1 MRPLSYTFEDRD
13 AKKMYEIINV
23 VHAYYSMRVLTAGK
37 HLNKGTEF
45 SFYFHCFPIPNVNKT
60 VKIKSDPKP

>member
-1 MRPLSYTFEDRD
+1 MN
-13 AKKMYEIINV
+13 EIINV
-23 VHAYYSMRVLTAGK
+23 LHAYYRILAAGK

-45 SFYFHCFPIPNVNKT
+45 SFYFHCFPIPNVNKI